1 MVACLSIK
9 YEDLVDALYCVQVCT
24 FSLTGI
30 KGWCV
35 GYLAGYHSTSLG
47 RLKKEDCYGFA
58 TGLNLTPRDLVSSP
72 TFPKTKETLLLMPG
86 VNYQLDRI

>member
-9 YEDLVDALYCVQVCT
+9 CEDLVDALNCMQVCT
-24 FSLTGI
+24 FSLTCI

-35 GYLAGYHSTSLG
+35 GYLAGYHGTSLG
-47 RLKKEDCYGFA
+47 RLKKEDWYVFE
-58 TGLNLTPRDLVSSP
+58 TGLNFKNRETLSHLPPS
-72 TFPKTKETLLLMPG
+72 KTKETLLLMPG

>member
-9 YEDLVDALYCVQVCT
+9 CKDLVDALYCMQACA
-24 FSLTGI
+24 FSLTRI

-35 GYLAGYHSTSLG
+35 GYLAGYYSTSLG
-47 RLKKEDCYGFA
+47 RLKKEDCYGFE
-58 TGLNLTPRDLVSSP
+58 TGLNLTPRDPDSP
-72 TFPKTKETLLLMPG
+72 PTCPKTKEALFLMPG